1 MQQPVSSVPNAPIGL
16 NNPRT
21 INGWAIFDWANSAY
35 ALVISSAIF
44 PAYYVNVTDDF
55 IPIGNL
61 MLSNSALYAYAISF
75 SYLLIALL
83 SPILSGISDYSGR
96 RKFFLKVFTT
106 IGALSCA
113 SLFFF
118 KGMDQI
124 TLGTAGFIL
133 ATIGFTGGLVFYNS
147 YLPDISSF
155 EQYDRV
161 SAKGFA
167 FGYIGSVILL
177 ITNLVVIMN
186 FEYFGLPSVGAATRL
201 AFISVGI
208 WWLGFA
214 QITFRRL
221 PKDRGGQF
229 KAHALR
235 NGYKEL
241 RSAWVKIK
249 ESPNILRFLKAFF
262 FYSAGVQTVLYLAAT
277 FAEKELNFGTVNL
290 ILLILILQIV
300 AIGGAYLFAYIS
312 KRMGNKLAL
321 MSMLV
326 IWMAVCIT
334 GYYTYSQIT
343 FYIVAAFVGLVMGG
357 IQALSR
363 STYSKLIPSD
373 LTEQTS
379 YFSFYDILEKTAIV
393 TGTFT
398 WGFMEVMTGGM
409 RPAILTLVVFFL
421 IGFTFLIKV
430 KIRPVIE
437 N

>member
-1 MQQPVSSVPNAPIGL
+1 MQQSVSVLPPSANKL

-61 MLSNSALYAYAISF
+61 MISNSALYAYAISF
-75 SYLLIALL
+75 SYLLIAIL

-96 RKFFLKVFTT
+96 RKFFMKVFTT
-106 IGALSCA
+106 LGAISCA

-124 TLGTAGFIL
+124 TLGTVGFIF

-147 YLPDISSF
+147 YLPDISSI
-155 EQYDRV
+155 EHYDKV

-177 ITNLVVIMN
+177 VANLVVIMN
-186 FEYFGLPSVGAATRL
+186 FEYFGLSSVGAATRL
-201 AFISVGI
+201 AFVSVGI

-214 QITFRRL
+214 QITFKRL
-221 PKDRGGQF
+221 PKDRRGKF
-229 KAHALR
+229 KAHALK

-241 RSAWVKIK
+241 RSAWLKIK

-300 AIGGAYLFAYIS
+300 AIGGAYLFAYVS
-312 KRMGNKLAL
+312 KKLGNKLAL
-321 MSMLV
+321 MSMLI
-326 IWMAVCIT
+326 IWMMVCIT
-334 GYYTYSQIT
+334 GYYTHSQMQ
-343 FYIVAAFVGLVMGG
+343 FYVIAAFVGLVMGG

-363 STYSKLIPSD
+363 STYSKLIPKD

-409 RPAILTLVVFFL
+409 RPAILTLVVFFMV
-421 IGFTFLIKV
+421 GFTFLIKV
-430 KIRPVIE
+430 KIVP
-437 N
+437 NN